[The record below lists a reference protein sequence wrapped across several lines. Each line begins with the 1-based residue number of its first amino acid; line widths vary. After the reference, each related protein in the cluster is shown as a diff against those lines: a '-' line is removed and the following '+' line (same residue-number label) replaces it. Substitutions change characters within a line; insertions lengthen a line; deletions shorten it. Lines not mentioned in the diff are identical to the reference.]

1 MKKSLKIVVLTIC
14 LMLTACCFT
23 ACAPTKYDSVVEK
36 LLDKGYTEI
45 YVQTVD
51 SKEIEEDLEYEF
63 KGGAITVYAEKS
75 TLVGDVYVSCYLFE
89 KTADAKK
96 VYDEAFRYY
105 TSSEGYKC
113 VRQGKLIVVGS
124 EETLK
129 DFCK

>member
-1 MKKSLKIVVLTIC
+1 MKKSLKILVLTIC

-23 ACAPTKYDSVVEK
+23 ACVPTKHDAVVEK

-45 YVQTVD
+45 TVETLD
-51 SKEIEEDLEYEF
+51 PEDFAEAFDYEF
-63 KGGAITVYAEKS
+63 KGGAITVNAKKV
-75 TLVGDVYVSCYLFE
+75 TLVGNVNVSCYIFD

-105 TSSEGYKC
+105 TTSSGYKY
-113 VRQGKLIVVGS
+113 VRQGKLIVYGT
-124 EETLK
+124 EATLK